1 MERKP
6 LIAVIGPGEKC
17 PDSLRSSAEKIG
29 MAIGDAGYNLISG
42 GRKIG
47 VMDAV
52 SKGAKEGGSMVI
64 GILPGM
70 DNSDASEW
78 LDVSIATGAGSARN
92 NFIVLSADVVIAFG
106 KGAGTFSE
114 IALAIKAGKPLI
126 LFQPEANLFKLA
138 KSMGKKIFEADSVEK
153 TMKITKKYFM
163 PHIV

>member
-17 PDSLRSSAEKIG
+17 PESLKSLAEKMG
-29 MAIGDAGYNLISG
+29 LAIGNAGYNLISG
-42 GRKIG
+42 GRKVG

-70 DNSDASEW
+70 DNSDASGW
-78 LDVSIATGAGSARN
+78 IDISIITAAGSARN

-114 IALAIKAGKPLI
+114 IALTIKAGKPLI
-126 LFQPEANLFKLA
+126 LYKPEKNLFALA
-138 KSMGKKIFEADSVEK
+138 KSMGKKIYEADTVEK
-153 TMKITKKYFM
+153 TMKIVKKL
-163 PHIV
+163 IK